1 MRKLGLKPGQRL
13 CVLNP
18 PKPYSDFFPEPPEW
32 LSISAP
38 EEKSMDFIHLF
49 ARSYEQLE
57 KGLERSKSL
66 LDPKGMI
73 WVSWPKKSSN
83 LESEIGKFDVMLAGQ
98 ALGLVDVKVASL
110 DETWSGHKFVIPV
123 KDRPA
128 F

>member
-1 MRKLGLKPGQRL
+1 
-13 CVLNP
+13 
-18 PKPYSDFFPEPPEW
+18 
-32 LSISAP
+32 
-38 EEKSMDFIHLF
+38 MDFIHLF

-57 KGLERSKSL
+57 KGLERSISL